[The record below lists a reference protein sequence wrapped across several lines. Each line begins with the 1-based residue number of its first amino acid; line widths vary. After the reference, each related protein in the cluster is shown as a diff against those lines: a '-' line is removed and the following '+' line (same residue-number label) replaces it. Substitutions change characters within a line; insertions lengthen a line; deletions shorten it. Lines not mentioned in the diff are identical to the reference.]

1 MAMYRKVMLKRST
14 QQSRSMQQGEFRQ
27 GGGKLRFRS
36 SHRRRAGGAGFHISH
51 SRPGTWE
58 PPVKDVDRDDLVA
71 RRSDGKK
78 R

>member
-1 MAMYRKVMLKRST
+1 MRERST
-14 QQSRSMQQGEFRQ
+14 PKARSMQQGEFRQ
-27 GGGKLRFRS
+27 GGGRLRFRS
-36 SHRRRAGGAGFHISH
+36 SHHRGLRGAFRISH
-51 SRPGTWE
+51 SRPGAWE

>member
-1 MAMYRKVMLKRST
+1 MAMYRKVMRERST
-14 QQSRSMQQGEFRQ
+14 QQSRGMQQGEFRQ
-27 GGGKLRFRS
+27 GGGRLRFRS
-36 SHRRRAGGAGFHISH
+36 SHRRGAAFRISH
-51 SRPGTWE
+51 SRPGAWE